1 MEKEEIRE
9 FYQKNM
15 YGIWKKGE
23 KVSYELLGPDTKKA
37 DPKNPFEVI
46 GGDLIRIKIETA
58 DRRTEF
64 IVHLYRPKVEN
75 LKGKAMILVA

>member
-15 YGIWKKGE
+15 YGIWRKGE

-46 GGDLIRIKIETA
+46 GGDLIRIKRQHE
-58 DRRTEF
+58 
-64 IVHLYRPKVEN
+64 
-75 LKGKAMILVA
+75 